1 VSLAKA
7 KSKAMKVDWD
17 SLRIVKPTFLGK
29 RVFKEYDLKS
39 LVDYIDWDPFFQT
52 W

>member
-1 VSLAKA
+1 
-7 KSKAMKVDWD
+7 MKVDWEG
-17 SLRIVKPTFLGK
+17 LRIIKPTFLGK
-29 RVFKEYDLKS
+29 RVMKEYDLKS